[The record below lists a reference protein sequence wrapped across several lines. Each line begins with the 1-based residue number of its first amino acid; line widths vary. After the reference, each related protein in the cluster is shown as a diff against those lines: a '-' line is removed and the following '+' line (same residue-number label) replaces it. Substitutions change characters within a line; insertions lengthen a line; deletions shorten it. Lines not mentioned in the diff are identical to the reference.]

1 MLQVLPLSM
10 EPRLTTAADG
20 EQRRTT
26 IGRLRLPLL
35 ETAVGRPLTHTTYPA
50 PRPLLT
56 LPLGTSPPIVST
68 TVLWNMALWNHQ
80 QTPPS
85 VYLPNYFVALK
96 KLIARW
102 CGKFDEEEV
111 VPSKAKEIGDQRPPT
126 TNAMWIFTEIRV

>member
-56 LPLGTSPPIVST
+56 LPLGTSPSDRLHDGPLEYGPLES
-68 TVLWNMALWNHQ
+68 
-80 QTPPS
+80 
-85 VYLPNYFVALK
+85 
-96 KLIARW
+96 
-102 CGKFDEEEV
+102 
-111 VPSKAKEIGDQRPPT
+111 PT
-126 TNAMWIFTEIRV
+126 DTSFGLFT

>member
-1 MLQVLPLSM
+1 MVQVLPLSM

-20 EQRRTT
+20 EQQRTT
-26 IGRLRLPLL
+26 IGRFRLPLL
-35 ETAVGRPLTHTTYPA
+35 ETAVGRPLTHTTYPFL
-50 PRPLLT
+50 RPLLT
-56 LPLGTSPPIVST
+56 LSLSTSPPIVST
-68 TVLWNMALWNHQ
+68 TVLWNMVLWNHQ

-85 VYLPNYFVALK
+85 AYLPNYFVALK

-111 VPSKAKEIGDQRPPT
+111 VPSKAKGIGDQRPPT